1 MNHIPFSKQA
11 PNVAIA
17 ANHEGEADPRALQY
31 AKNEVG
37 YERFLQCSVEDGSM
51 TGRDETDGMERGRI
65 EKHGIP
71 ICAPGP
77 FFIEQSWLKMAFEGW
92 SKPESKQGGICDRLE
107 CGG

>member
-1 MNHIPFSKQA
+1 MNGNNSMNHIPFSKQA

-31 AKNEVG
+31 AKHEVG

-51 TGRDETDGMERGRI
+51 TGRDETDSMERGRI

-71 ICAPGP
+71 ICAPGVWY
-77 FFIEQSWLKMAFEGW
+77 SN
-92 SKPESKQGGICDRLE
+92 SKRKSLVQEAVELII
-107 CGG
+107 